1 MKRSR
6 KSWKKF
12 LWKKRC
18 LIRRMEESGRSGSEI
33 DAAVK
38 ALETRDWFLHG
49 SKYTPEPEPEER
61 LAQLPTKKKDKGKFS
76 KLMLKCMRY
85 SVSRDREIETYLEEK
100 S

>member
-18 LIRRMEESGRSGSEI
+18 LIRRMEAMGKSGSEI
-33 DAAVK
+33 DAAVREF
-38 ALETRDWFLHG
+38 ETKDWFLNG
-49 SKYTPEPEPEER
+49 SKYTPEPEPDKPR
-61 LAQLPTKKKDKGKFS
+61 ATPPKTKEDKRNHS
-76 KLMLKCMRY
+76 KLVLKCMRY
-85 SVSRDREIETYLEEK
+85 SVARDREIAKLSEEK